1 MVSVTIEYVI
11 LIPLLFTQVI
21 IFPLVASTMT
31 THWQE
36 TQLTIEL
43 QDAADHL
50 VSTIQQLYLS
60 VNGNEILT
68 GNVTYASPVPVT
80 IASYPYT
87 VDGQLSN
94 PIDDTAKVFTV
105 ILTLDN
111 DVSTTVAASAVLGT
125 NVQWGESSFRSTS
138 FDAIII
144 VEKFSNGT
152 LRFTF
157 GGS

>member
-31 THWQE
+31 SNWQE
-36 TQLTIEL
+36 TQLSIEL
-43 QDAADHL
+43 QDSADHL

-60 VNGNEILT
+60 VNSNEILT
-68 GNVTYASPVPVT
+68 GTVTHASPVPVT

-94 PIDDTAKVFTV
+94 PLDDSAKVFTV

-111 DVSTTVAASAVLGT
+111 DVSTTVTASAVLGT
-125 NVQWGESSFRSTS
+125 NVQWLESSFRSTS
-138 FDAIII
+138 FDASII

-152 LRFTF
+152 LSFTF